1 MPAPTNA
8 AKSGKLVLFSAET
21 ATGVFTEVLSARE
34 NSFSMQA
41 ADIDTSCK
49 ADGNFGSSLPG
60 DITVTSTLSGP
71 FRDTTEDNWLRAQFL
86 TQEPF
91 QGKYVT
97 SNGDVFQ
104 GYWVIMK
111 YDVTGSKA
119 GAEEFSID
127 LKNFGEI
134 THTPAP

>member
-8 AKSGKLVLFSAET
+8 ARSGKLVIFSVEMVAGT
-21 ATGVFTEVLSARE
+21 FTPVLSARE
-34 NSFSMQA
+34 NSFSMSA
-41 ADIDTSCK
+41 AEIDTSCK

-60 DITVTSTLSGP
+60 DISVTSTLSGP
-71 FRDTTEDNWLRAQFL
+71 YRDTSEDKYLRSVFL
-86 TQEPF
+86 SQEPIS
-91 QGKYVT
+91 GKYVT

-104 GYWVIMK
+104 GYWVLLK
-111 YDVTGSKA
+111 YDVTGAKS

-134 THTPAP
+134 TYTPA

>member
-8 AKSGKLVLFSAET
+8 AKSGKLVVFSAET
-21 ATGVFTEVLSARE
+21 ATGVFTEVLSARA
-34 NSFSMQA
+34 NNISMQA

-49 ADGNFGSSLPG
+49 ADGNFGSTLPG
-60 DITVTSTLSGP
+60 DITVTSTISGP
-71 FRDTTEDNWLRAQFL
+71 FRNVLEDKWLRAQFF

-91 QGKYVT
+91 QGKFVT
-97 SNGDVFQ
+97 SNGDVYQ

-111 YDVTGSKA
+111 YDTTGDKS

-134 THTPAP
+134 TFTPSP